1 MKENLAMT
9 AIHFEIPL
17 DIPDVTIEH
26 VEITAHAIII
36 TVKSTIQAGICRKCG
51 KVISKFHGHGDE
63 ITLRH
68 LSILGKKTFIRIRP
82 VRYQCLHCKSRP
94 TTTQKL
100 PWYVPRS
107 PHTKAYDEHIL
118 LSLINSTVEDVS
130 LKEDLGYKAVE
141 GIVDRYI
148 QRRVNWKAIKRFDGL
163 GLDEISL
170 KKGHKDFVTIVTG
183 RRGEHTI
190 ILAGLKDRQKV
201 TVKAFLESIPQRIR
215 QCVVAVCSDMYEG
228 YVNAA
233 KEVFGKGMIIIDR
246 FHIAKRY
253 RGALDTLR
261 KKELTRLKREL
272 CEEDYKKLKGVM
284 WLLRKKEEEL
294 TEDERHTLA
303 YVFQH
308 SPSLQRA
315 YTFSQELTAIFDQN
329 LSRRQA
335 QHRIK
340 VWKKR
345 VKDSGLSCFKGF
357 LKTFGTY
364 LNEILNYFLNRHT
377 SGFVEGLNNKIKVI
391 KRRCYGILNV
401 DHLYQRIYLDLEG
414 YALLG

>member
-1 MKENLAMT
+1 MST
-9 AIHFEIPL
+9 IHFEISL

-26 VEITAHAIII
+26 VEITEQAIII
-36 TVKSTIQAGICRKCG
+36 TVKSTIKGGICRKCG
-51 KVISKFHGHGDE
+51 KTTSKFHGHGDE
-63 ITLRH
+63 MTLRH
-68 LSILGKKTFIRIRP
+68 LPILGKKTCIRIRP

-100 PWYVPRS
+100 PWYVQRS

-130 LKEDLGYKAVE
+130 LKEGLGYKAVE
-141 GIVDRYI
+141 GVVDRYI
-148 QRRVNWKAIKRFDGL
+148 QRRVNWKAIKRLDVI

-190 ILAGLKDRQKV
+190 ILAVLKDRCKV
-201 TVKAFLESIPQRIR
+201 TVKAFLKSIPRRIR
-215 QCVVAVCSDMYEG
+215 RHVVGICSDMYEG
-228 YVNAA
+228 FVNAA
-233 KEVFGKGMIIIDR
+233 KEVFGKGIIIIDR
-246 FHIAKRY
+246 FHVAKLY
-253 RGALDTLR
+253 RGAVDALR
-261 KKELTRLKREL
+261 KKELKRLQRTLSENA
-272 CEEDYKKLKGVM
+272 YKKLKGVM

-294 TEDERHTLA
+294 TEDERSTLDFL
-303 YVFQH
+303 FQH
-308 SPSLQRA
+308 SASLKLA
-315 YTFSQELTAIFDQN
+315 YAFSQELTTIFDQN

-335 QHRIK
+335 RHKIK

-345 VKDSGLSCFKGF
+345 VKASGLTCFKGLIKTLGMY
-357 LKTFGTY
+357 LK
-364 LNEILNYFLNRHT
+364 EILNYFLNRHT

-414 YALLG
+414 YALFG